1 MEKNSVSPDDPPN
14 PTAAELERLNR
25 DGGALADQLLDL
37 LRPHAGDYGAV
48 LSALQM
54 ILSRSPCGV
63 QTDLQIVAN
72 LVAHNFGPDVRLALP
87 MPPDGDGGDNPTPP
101 KAVH

>member
-1 MEKNSVSPDDPPN
+1 MPDTPDLPE
-14 PTAAELERLNR
+14 PTEAEMERLNR

-54 ILSRSPCGV
+54 ILSRSPCGLHD
-63 QTDLQIVAN
+63 DLSIVAN
-72 LVAHNFGPDVRLALP
+72 LVAHNFGPDIRLAIP
-87 MPPDGDGGDNPTPP
+87 MPPAEGDRPCPTS
-101 KAVH
+101 H